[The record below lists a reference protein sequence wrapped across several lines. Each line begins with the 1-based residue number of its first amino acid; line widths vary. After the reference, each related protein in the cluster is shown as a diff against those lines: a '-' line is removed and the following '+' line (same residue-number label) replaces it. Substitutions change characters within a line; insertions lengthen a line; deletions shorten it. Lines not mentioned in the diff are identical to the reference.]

1 MNRRSTNPVQH
12 QHSQQDE
19 LDRSLSRI
27 FDGETAKDS
36 LLPSSGFT
44 ARTMD
49 SVLENVD
56 APLPLPFPWKRA
68 LPPFG
73 CGLVILLYALLR
85 FMSEPDR
92 LPAPDQS
99 ATTLHLSFNIPSVL
113 QHVTTA
119 LEVPLGWIALAML
132 VAFVSVR
139 LCLRLAAP
147 RV

>member
-1 MNRRSTNPVQH
+1 MNRRSTNPLQR
-12 QHSQQDE
+12 QDSEQDE

-44 ARTMD
+44 AHVME
-49 SVLENVD
+49 SVLENAV
-56 APLPLPFPWKRA
+56 APPPLPFPWKRA

-73 CGLVILLYALLR
+73 CGLAVLVYAFLH
-85 FMSEPDR
+85 FISESGR

-99 ATTLHLSFNIPSVL
+99 VTTLHLHFSGASVL
-113 QHVTTA
+113 QQLA
-119 LEVPLGWIALAML
+119 VPLGWTALAL
-132 VAFVSVR
+132 FVAFVSVE

-147 RV
+147 RA